1 MGLYD
6 ASLGGLLGGTW
17 ANSYVY
23 TLELLELY
31 KYFTT
36 YPNDPIWLKLVVI
49 LEALV
54 DTLSTIGNYAC
65 VYMYTVSHWGETG
78 YLLNQYWPIP
88 VYLSTTGAS
97 AFIVQTFL
105 VQRYWYLTHNPT
117 ITIILALMV
126 LAAFGGALATA
137 IIIIKSPTYHD
148 RHFVQV
154 PVTVWLVSSAIAD
167 VTIAASLV
175 VQLHRVKTA
184 FANTQSLIK
193 RLSGLAIQTGSA
205 TSVIALIALIIY
217 LQNNESNISV
227 GVAFT
232 LGRMYALTMLRNLNT
247 RTVAGMSD
255 PASKANRN
263 APSEEPGISLN
274 ETFGGIHV
282 HRTAM
287 VHMDDRTSEMQKT
300 PGTHDSRSDIVHDTG
315 SDIKE
320 QPFGD
325 A

>member
-36 YPNDPIWLKLVVI
+36 YPNDPMLLKLVI
-49 LEALV
+49 IFEALV
-54 DTLSTIGNYAC
+54 DTFSTIGNYAC
-65 VYMYTVSHWGETG
+65 VYLYTVSHWGNTE
-78 YLLNQYWPIP
+78 YLSNQYWPMP
-88 VYLSTTGAS
+88 VYLFTTGTS
-97 AFIVQTFL
+97 ALIVQTYL
-105 VQRYWYLTHNPT
+105 VHRYWNLARNPT
-117 ITIILALMV
+117 ITLILALMV
-126 LAAFGGALATA
+126 LGGFGGALATA
-137 IIIIKSPTYHD
+137 VVIIMAPSLHD
-148 RHFVQV
+148 RHLLQV
-154 PVTVWLVSSAIAD
+154 PVTVWLVGSAIAD
-167 VTIAASLV
+167 VSIAITLV
-175 VQLHRVKTA
+175 VQLRRVKTA

-193 RLSGLAIQTGSA
+193 RLCGLAIQSGSA

-217 LQNNESNISV
+217 LQDNESNIST
-227 GVAFT
+227 GFAFT

-247 RTVAGMSD
+247 RAVAVTSD
-255 PASKANRN
+255 STSRANRN
-263 APSEEPGISLN
+263 AVSDEPGISLSEN
-274 ETFGGIHV
+274 FGGIHV
-282 HRTAM
+282 HKTAM
-287 VHMDDRTSEMQKT
+287 VHIDDRTGQTS
-300 PGTHDSRSDIVHDTG
+300 PGNHDSRSEIAPDTA